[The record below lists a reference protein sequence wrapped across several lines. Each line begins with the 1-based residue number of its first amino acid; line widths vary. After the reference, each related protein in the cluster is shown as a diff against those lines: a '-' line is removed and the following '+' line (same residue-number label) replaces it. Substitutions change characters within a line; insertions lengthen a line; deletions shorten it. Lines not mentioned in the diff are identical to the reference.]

1 MDDQSAISRIK
12 QGDPD
17 GLEWLVK
24 AYQVKAVSAAFLIVQ
39 DASLAEDIAQ
49 AAFIRA
55 VEKINQYDQ
64 SRPFAPWFFTIVT
77 HMAINA
83 SSRSGNV
90 ISLDEETESQ
100 AGRVA
105 EYLMDPH
112 PRPEVWVE
120 IQESRQLVRDAMNLL
135 TPEQRASVVMRYFL
149 EMSEAEMVAQLARP
163 LSTVKWWLRSARER
177 IGIFLK
183 ETRYFEDRW

>member
-1 MDDQSAISRIK
+1 MDDQTAISRIK

-39 DASLAEDIAQ
+39 DASLAEDITQ

-55 VEKINQYDQ
+55 VEKINQFDQ
-64 SRPFAPWFFTIVT
+64 SRSFAPWFFTIVT
-77 HMAINA
+77 NMAIKA
-83 SSRSGNV
+83 ARRSDNT
-90 ISLDEETESQ
+90 ISLDEDTESQ

-120 IQESRQLVRDAMNLL
+120 IRESRQLVRDAMNLL

-149 EMSEAEMVAQLARP
+149 EMSEAEMVEQFARP

-177 IGIFLK
+177 LGIFLK